1 MSKIYDYLG
10 DIDRTTLLPK
20 YDTESG
26 QIVRNLNDATN
37 DNTIS
42 PPPTSSDAVLGS
54 GAVVTSNE
62 LDHESLSGLPETS
75 RPETKVPGMNLNA
88 IDPALF
94 EEGVSHESREMAGPQ
109 SEPARSPLGIL
120 PNNETNTEST
130 SDQISLTRGNL
141 QKTDTAES
149 IASQNSLKSARRLSL
164 ETLEIEKV
172 TLHVITLYKTID
184 WTKLTSLTLLNCGCT
199 ENLWACLQDN
209 FPPRKTLV
217 VATPTQPTKKR
228 GSQPRLRRMPSSEA
242 LSKTLEYPLS
252 LKRIHTNHVSSSL
265 ISFLKYALAPDS
277 LEWLFLQDSSADA
290 SSVTLDTIYRG
301 PLRRHRSSLTKVLID
316 SASGTSTQVGII
328 HCKVSI
334 LAAPWSHCNFLAE
347 TISFTFGICC
357 TTEVPNC
364 ISAANNFLTLEFV
377 LSGFHPNKS
386 DADSETCIGKSYT
399 HR

>member
-10 DIDRTTLLPK
+10 DIDRNTLLPK

-26 QIVRNLNDATN
+26 QLIRNLDDATN

-42 PPPTSSDAVLGS
+42 PPPTSSAAVLGPNIS
-54 GAVVTSNE
+54 GAVVGSNE
-62 LDHESLSGLPETS
+62 MNHEPLSSL
-75 RPETKVPGMNLNA
+75 PETKVPGMNLNA

-94 EEGVSHESREMAGPQ
+94 EEGASHESRDMPGPQ
-109 SEPARSPLGIL
+109 SEPAKIPLGIL
-120 PNNETNTEST
+120 QDIETNTEST
-130 SDQISLTRGNL
+130 SDQMSLTRGNL
-141 QKTDTAES
+141 QKTDTADS
-149 IASQNSLKSARRLSL
+149 IASQNALKPTRRLSL

-184 WTKLTSLTLLNCGCT
+184 WTMLTSLTLLNCGCT
-199 ENLWACLQDN
+199 ENLWTCLQDN

-217 VATPTQPTKKR
+217 VATPTQSTKKR

-277 LEWLFLQDSSADA
+277 LEWLFLQDNSADA
-290 SSVTLDTIYRG
+290 SSITLDTIYRG

-316 SASGTSTQVGII
+316 SASGTQVRIL
-328 HCKVSI
+328 HYKASI
-334 LAAPWSHCNFLAE
+334 LAAPWSHCNHLGEA
-347 TISFTFGICC
+347 ISFTLRIYC
-357 TTEVPNC
+357 TTEVSSC
-364 ISAANNFLTLEFV
+364 ISAANNSFIVEFV
-377 LSGFHPNKS
+377 SSGYYPNKS
-386 DADSETCIGKSYT
+386 DADSNICVGKSYT
-399 HR
+399 HC

>member
-10 DIDRTTLLPK
+10 DIDRPTLLPRH
-20 YDTESG
+20 DTESG
-26 QIVRNLNDATN
+26 QMMRDLNDATN

-42 PPPTSSDAVLGS
+42 PPPTSNAAVIGPNIS

-62 LDHESLSGLPETS
+62 MNHESLPSQPENS
-75 RPETKVPGMNLNA
+75 RPENKVPGMNLNA

-94 EEGVSHESREMAGPQ
+94 EEGASHESREMPGPQ
-109 SEPARSPLGIL
+109 SESARSPLGIL
-120 PNNETNTEST
+120 PDNETNTEST
-130 SDQISLTRGNL
+130 SDQMSLTRGKL
-141 QKTDTAES
+141 QESHTAES
-149 IASQNSLKSARRLSL
+149 IASQNSPSSARRLSL

-199 ENLWACLQDN
+199 ENLWTCLQDN

-228 GSQPRLRRMPSSEA
+228 GNQPRLRRMPSSEA

-277 LEWLFLQDSSADA
+277 LEWLFLQDTSAEA
-290 SSVTLDTIYRG
+290 SSITLDTIYRG

-316 SASGTSTQVGII
+316 SASGAQVRII
-328 HCKVSI
+328 HCKASI
-334 LAAPWSHCNFLAE
+334 LAAPWSLC
-347 TISFTFGICC
+347 SFFG
-357 TTEVPNC
+357 
-364 ISAANNFLTLEFV
+364 
-377 LSGFHPNKS
+377 S
-386 DADSETCIGKSYT
+386 DHLLYSLYLLYY
-399 HR
+399 